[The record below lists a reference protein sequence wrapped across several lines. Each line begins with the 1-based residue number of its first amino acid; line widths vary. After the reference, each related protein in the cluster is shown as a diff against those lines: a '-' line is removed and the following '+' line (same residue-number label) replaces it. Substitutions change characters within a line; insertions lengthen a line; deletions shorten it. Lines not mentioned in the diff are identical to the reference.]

1 MKKASIMKAKINQA
15 KRNKRIMD
23 MNDRYKKLL
32 YNKIL
37 LSVKVD
43 CKYRNYM
50 ISFINMKVKGKK
62 LKKLRSTCKNLIIKV
77 KNLNYFKLQELK
89 K

>member
-1 MKKASIMKAKINQA
+1 MRKATVIKAQIKRA
-15 KRNKRIMD
+15 KRNKRITD
-23 MNDRYKKLL
+23 INDRYKKLI

-50 ISFINMKVKGKK
+50 ISFINMNVKGKK

-77 KNLNYFKLQELK
+77 KNLNYFTLQKLK
-89 K
+89 

>member
-1 MKKASIMKAKINQA
+1 MRKASIIKAQIKRA
-15 KRNKRIMD
+15 KRNKRITGI
-23 MNDRYKKLL
+23 NDRYKKLI

-50 ISFINMKVKGKK
+50 VSFINMNVKGKK
-62 LKKLRSTCKNLIIKV
+62 LKKLRSTCKNLKIKV
-77 KNLNYFKLQELK
+77 KNLNYFTLQKLK
-89 K
+89 